1 MGRNQEVTGGLPSS
15 PAVKTVLSLQGAWVR
30 SLVRELRSCMLCSA
44 ANVVVVVFF
53 FKSLGGIF
61 DCQAEVFRMG
71 TWRGKVTL
79 DTEGESWGHR
89 RLGTAEV
96 L

>member
-44 ANVVVVVFF
+44 ANVVVFFFF
-53 FKSLGGIF
+53 FKSLGGYLIARQRF
-61 DCQAEVFRMG
+61 LG
-71 TWRGKVTL
+71 
-79 DTEGESWGHR
+79 WGH
-89 RLGTAEV
+89 GGGK
-96 L
+96 